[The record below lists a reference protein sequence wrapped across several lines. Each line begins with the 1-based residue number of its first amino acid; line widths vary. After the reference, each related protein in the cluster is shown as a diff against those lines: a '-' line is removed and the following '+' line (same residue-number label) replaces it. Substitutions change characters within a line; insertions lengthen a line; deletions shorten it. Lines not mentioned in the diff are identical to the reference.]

1 MTGTSPCKCAP
12 GGGGRRK
19 GHWEE
24 YVQRRT
30 MVDFKAYRRPLVA
43 VSYFKYLGRFL
54 TYLYDY

>member
-1 MTGTSPCKCAP
+1 MCAR
-12 GGGGRRK
+12 GGGWRRK